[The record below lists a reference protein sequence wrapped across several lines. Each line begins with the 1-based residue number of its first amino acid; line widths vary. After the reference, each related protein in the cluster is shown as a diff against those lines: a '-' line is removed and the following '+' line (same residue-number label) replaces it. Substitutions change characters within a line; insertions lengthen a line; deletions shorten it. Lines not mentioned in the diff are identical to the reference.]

1 MARPS
6 SKFDRIEQFAVD
18 VILER
23 RRGFRA
29 WVFRLFLLALSGIYR
44 LAVKWR
50 LWWFETRLGEVYALG
65 CLVVSVGNL
74 TVGGTGKTPVV
85 ELFARELTRRGRK
98 VAVLSRGYKSQPPPF
113 PQQLL
118 DRFRPL
124 DQRHPPRVVSD
135 GRSLLLDSYMAG
147 DEPFMLASNL
157 KDVLVLVDK
166 DRVKSGLHAI
176 RKFGCDTL
184 LLDDGL
190 QFLRLKERLDI
201 VLIDSES
208 PFANRHLLPRGLLR
222 EPPEQLC
229 RANIIFITKCD
240 GRDLSNLKDELRRYN
255 NHADFVECAHKPLH
269 LEEIFTHQVV
279 PLSFL
284 KDLRIGMISG
294 IAKPESFEE
303 GLRKLGAELI
313 YSRRFADHH
322 RFSEGE
328 IAKMFERS
336 KARGARAVITTEKDS
351 VRFPRL
357 GKRPL
362 PVYFLRVE
370 IEILRG
376 HNAFERCLERMCQYN
391 TPSEPPSSKTGKPLA
406 LEPV

>member
-1 MARPS
+1 MASNR
-6 SKFDRIEQFAVD
+6 FDRFEQFAVD

-23 RRGFRA
+23 RWGFVA
-29 WVFRLFLLALSGIYR
+29 GLFRLFLWTLSGLYR
-44 LAVKWR
+44 LGVRWR
-50 LWWFETRLGEVYALG
+50 HWWYDSRLGSVHALG

-98 VAVLSRGYKSQPPPF
+98 VAVLSRGYKSHPAPL
-113 PQQLL
+113 PQRIM
-118 DRFRPL
+118 DRFRPMER
-124 DQRHPPRVVSD
+124 RHPPRVVSD
-135 GRSLLLDSYMAG
+135 GQSLLLDSDMAG

-184 LLDDGL
+184 LLDDGF

-201 VLIDSES
+201 VLVDRES
-208 PFANRHLLPRGLLR
+208 PFANRYLLPRGLLR
-222 EPPEQLC
+222 EPPEQLR

-240 GRDLSNLKDELRRYN
+240 GRDLPELRAELRRYN
-255 NHADFVECAHKPLH
+255 RHAEFVECAHKPLH
-269 LEEIFTHQVV
+269 LEEVFTHEVK

-284 KDLRIGMISG
+284 KDLRVGAVSG
-294 IAKPESFEE
+294 IARPESFEE
-303 GLRKLGAELI
+303 GLKKLGVELI

-328 IAKMFERS
+328 IARVFERS
-336 KARGARAVITTEKDS
+336 KARSARAVITTEKDS

-370 IEILRG
+370 IEIIRG
-376 HNAFERCLERMCQYN
+376 HDAFERCVGRMCRSAGSRFQPA
-391 TPSEPPSSKTGKPLA
+391 TEPEPALAPS
-406 LEPV
+406 

>member
-1 MARPS
+1 MPRS
-6 SKFDRIEQFAVD
+6 RSNRFDRLEQFAVD

-23 RRGFRA
+23 RWGFRA
-29 WVFRLFLLALSGIYR
+29 WVFRLFLLGLSGLYR
-44 LAVKWR
+44 LAVRWR
-50 LWWFETRLGEVYALG
+50 LWWFETRLGSVHALG

-85 ELFARELTRRGRK
+85 ELFARELTRRGRR

-113 PQQLL
+113 PRQLL

-124 DQRHPPRVVSD
+124 EQRHPPRVVSD
-135 GRSLLLDSYMAG
+135 GRSLLLDSEMAG

-201 VLIDSES
+201 VLVDSES

-222 EPPEQLC
+222 EPPEQLR

-240 GRDLSNLKDELRRYN
+240 GRDLSELRAELRRYN
-255 NHADFVECAHKPLH
+255 GHAEFVECAHKPLH
-269 LEEIFTHQVV
+269 LEEIFTHEVA

-303 GLRKLGAELI
+303 GLRKLGVELI

-322 RFSEGE
+322 RFTENE
-328 IAKMFERS
+328 IARMFERS

-370 IEILRG
+370 IEIIRG
-376 HNAFERCLERMCQYN
+376 HDAFQRCLERMCRYN
-391 TPSEPPSSKTGKPLA
+391 EAPLA
-406 LEPV
+406 AMPLEPVPAST

>member
-1 MARPS
+1 MPRS
-6 SKFDRIEQFAVD
+6 SSSNRFDQLEQFAVD
-18 VILER
+18 VILGR
-23 RRGFRA
+23 RWGFRA
-29 WVFRLFLLALSGIYR
+29 GLFRLFLWALSGIYR
-44 LAVKWR
+44 LIVRWR
-50 LWWFETRLGEVYALG
+50 LWFFETRLASVHALG
-65 CLVVSVGNL
+65 CLVISVGNL

-85 ELFARELTRRGRK
+85 ELFARELTKRGRK
-98 VAVLSRGYKSQPPPF
+98 VAVLSRGYKSAPVPF
-113 PQQLL
+113 PQKLA

-135 GRSLLLDSYMAG
+135 GRSLLLDSEMAG

-157 KDVLVLVDK
+157 KDVIVLVDK
-166 DRVKSGLHAI
+166 DRVKSGLYAI
-176 RKFGCDTL
+176 RKFACDTL

-190 QFLRLKERLDI
+190 QFLRLKERVDI

-229 RANIIFITKCD
+229 RAHIIFITKCD
-240 GRDLSNLKDELRRYN
+240 GRDLSELKAELRRYN
-255 NHADFVECAHKPLH
+255 RHADFVECSHKPLH
-269 LEEIFTHQVV
+269 LEEIFTHEVK

-284 KDLRIGMISG
+284 KELRIGMISG

-303 GLRKLGAELI
+303 GLKRLGADLI

-370 IEILRG
+370 IDIIRG
-376 HNAFERCLERMCQYN
+376 HDAFERCVERMCRYN
-391 TPSEPPSSKTGKPLA
+391 EPA
-406 LEPV
+406 LPVEPAELVTT

>member
-1 MARPS
+1 MPRASNR
-6 SKFDRIEQFAVD
+6 FDRIEQFAVD

-23 RRGFRA
+23 RWGFRA
-29 WVFRLFLLALSGIYR
+29 GVFRLLLWFLSGIYR
-44 LAVKWR
+44 VIVQAR
-50 LWWFETRLGEVYALG
+50 LKWFESRMGSVHALG
-65 CLVVSVGNL
+65 CLVISVGNL

-98 VAVLSRGYKSQPPPF
+98 VAVLSRGYKSQPAPF
-113 PQQLL
+113 PQTLV
-118 DRFRPL
+118 DRFRPIER
-124 DQRHPPRVVSD
+124 RHPPRVVSD
-135 GRSLLLDSYMAG
+135 GRSLLLDSEMAG

-190 QFLRLKERLDI
+190 QFLRLKERIDI
-201 VLIDSES
+201 ILVDRES
-208 PFANRHLLPRGLLR
+208 PFANRYLLPRGLLR
-222 EPPEQLC
+222 EPPEQLR

-240 GRDLSNLKDELRRYN
+240 GRDLSELKAELRRYN
-255 NHADFVECAHKPLH
+255 GHAEFVECCHKPLH
-269 LEEIFTHQVV
+269 LEEVFTHEVK

-284 KDLRIGMISG
+284 KDLRVGSIYG
-294 IAKPESFEE
+294 IARPESFEE
-303 GLRKLGAELI
+303 GLKKLGVELI
-313 YSRRFADHH
+313 YSRHFADHH
-322 RFSEGE
+322 RFSENE
-328 IAKMFERS
+328 IARMFERS

-370 IEILRG
+370 IEIMRG
-376 HNAFERCLERMCQYN
+376 HDAFQRCLDHMCRYQE
-391 TPSEPPSSKTGKPLA
+391 EPA
-406 LEPV
+406 LV

>member
-1 MARPS
+1 MPRS
-6 SKFDRIEQFAVD
+6 SSRFDRLEQFAVD

-23 RRGFRA
+23 RWGFRPGL
-29 WVFRLFLLALSGIYR
+29 FRLFLWVLSGLYR
-44 LAVKWR
+44 LGVRWR
-50 LWWFETRLGEVYALG
+50 LWWFDTRLGSVHALG

-85 ELFARELTRRGRK
+85 ELFARELTKRGRK
-98 VAVLSRGYKSQPPPF
+98 VAVLSRGYKSQPVPF
-113 PQQLL
+113 PQAMA
-118 DRFRPL
+118 DRFRPMER
-124 DQRHPPRVVSD
+124 RHPPRVVSD
-135 GRSLLLDSYMAG
+135 GRSLLLDSEMAG

-176 RKFGCDTL
+176 REYGCDTL

-190 QFLRLKERLDI
+190 QFLRLKERIDI
-201 VLIDSES
+201 VLVDREA
-208 PFANRHLLPRGLLR
+208 PFANRYLLPRGLLR
-222 EPPEQLC
+222 EPPEQLR
-229 RANIIFITKCD
+229 RADIIFITKCD
-240 GRDLSNLKDELRRYN
+240 GRDLSEMRDELRRYN
-255 NHADFVECAHKPLH
+255 RHAEFVECAHKPLH
-269 LEEIFTHQVV
+269 LEEIFTHEVH
-279 PLSFL
+279 PLSDL
-284 KDLRIGMISG
+284 KDLRVGAISG
-294 IAKPESFEE
+294 IARPESFED
-303 GLRKLGAELI
+303 GLRKLGVELI

-370 IEILRG
+370 IEIIRG
-376 HNAFERCLERMCQYN
+376 HDAFKRCLERMCWYN
-391 TPSEPPSSKTGKPLA
+391 ETPVVAMEPEAA
-406 LEPV
+406 LVSP

>member
-1 MARPS
+1 MPRS
-6 SKFDRIEQFAVD
+6 SSHRFRDELEQFAVD

-23 RRGFRA
+23 TWGFRA
-29 WVFRLFLLALSGIYR
+29 WAFRQFLWLLSGVYR
-44 LAVKWR
+44 LVVRWR
-50 LWWFETRLGEVYALG
+50 LWWFETRLGSVYALG
-65 CLVVSVGNL
+65 CLVISVGNL

-124 DQRHPPRVVSD
+124 ELRHPPRVVSD
-135 GRSLLLDSYMAG
+135 GRSLLLDSEMAG

-201 VLIDSES
+201 VLVDSES

-222 EPPEQLC
+222 EPPEQLR
-229 RANIIFITKCD
+229 RAHIIFITKCD
-240 GRDLSNLKDELRRYN
+240 GRDLTELRAELRRYN
-255 NHADFVECAHKPLH
+255 KHAEFVECAHKPLH
-269 LEEIFTHQVV
+269 LEEIFTHEVA

-284 KDLRIGMISG
+284 KELRVGTISG
-294 IAKPESFEE
+294 IAKPESFED
-303 GLRKLGAELI
+303 GLRKLGVELI

-370 IEILRG
+370 IDIIRG
-376 HNAFERCLERMCQYN
+376 HDAFNRCVERMCHYD
-391 TPSEPPSSKTGKPLA
+391 EKTGAGTSVETL
-406 LEPV
+406 PVPA

>member
-1 MARPS
+1 M
-6 SKFDRIEQFAVD
+6 
-18 VILER
+18 
-23 RRGFRA
+23 
-29 WVFRLFLLALSGIYR
+29 
-44 LAVKWR
+44 KWR
-50 LWWFETRLGEVYALG
+50 LWWFETRLGSVYSLG

-98 VAVLSRGYKSQPPPF
+98 VAVLSRGYKSTPIPL
-113 PQQLL
+113 PQRFM
-118 DRFRPL
+118 DKFRPL
-124 DQRHPPRVVSD
+124 DLRHPPRVVSD
-135 GRSLLLDSYMAG
+135 GRSLLLDSEMAG

-201 VLIDSES
+201 VLVDSES
-208 PFANRHLLPRGLLR
+208 PFANRYLLPRGLLR

-229 RANIIFITKCD
+229 RAHIIFITKCD
-240 GRDLSNLKDELRRYN
+240 GRDLTELREELRRYN
-255 NHADFVECAHKPLH
+255 KHAEFVECAHHPLH
-269 LEEIFTHQVV
+269 LEEIFTHEVV
-279 PLSFL
+279 PLSFV
-284 KDLRIGMISG
+284 KDLRVGMISG
-294 IAKPESFEE
+294 IAKPESFED
-303 GLRKLGAELI
+303 GLRKLGAEVI
-313 YSRRFADHH
+313 YSRRYADHH

-336 KARGARAVITTEKDS
+336 KARNARAVITTEKDS

-370 IEILRG
+370 IEIIRG
-376 HNAFERCLERMCQYN
+376 HDAFNRCVDRMCRYDHED
-391 TPSEPPSSKTGKPLA
+391 EPETTRKPVLA
-406 LEPV
+406 PA

>member
-1 MARPS
+1 MPS
-6 SKFDRIEQFAVD
+6 SRTNRFDRLEQFAVD

-23 RRGFRA
+23 RWGFRA
-29 WVFRLFLLALSGIYR
+29 GVFRLFLWILSGLYR
-44 LAVKWR
+44 LSVRCR
-50 LWWFETRLGEVYALG
+50 LWWFETRLGSVHALG
-65 CLVVSVGNL
+65 CLVISVGNL

-98 VAVLSRGYKSQPPPF
+98 VAVLSRGYKSVPPPF

-135 GRSLLLDSYMAG
+135 GRSLLLDSEMAG

-190 QFLRLKERLDI
+190 QFLRLKERIDI
-201 VLIDSES
+201 VLVDSES

-222 EPPEQLC
+222 EPPEQLR

-240 GRDLSNLKDELRRYN
+240 GRDLTELRAELRRYN
-255 NHADFVECAHKPLH
+255 SHAEFVECAHKPLH
-269 LEEIFTHQVV
+269 LEEIFTHEVV

-303 GLRKLGAELI
+303 GLRKLGVELI

-322 RFSEGE
+322 RFSENE

-362 PVYFLRVE
+362 PTYFLRVE
-370 IEILRG
+370 IEIIRG
-376 HNAFERCLERMCQYN
+376 HDAFQRCLDQMCRYDLKE
-391 TPSEPPSSKTGKPLA
+391 TAATLPGPLLVPS
-406 LEPV
+406 